1 MKLKRDPLPHAK
13 LLLNDHAN
21 WLVYRFRKIERKLR
35 QKKSISSSQTVV
47 DFTSI
52 LFHIFYDVERT
63 KVVERGNQDDSNN
76 MSPQANKSF
85 WVSSLTPLARHLLR
99 TGQPPCL

>member
-1 MKLKRDPLPHAK
+1 MWTLAAVLVVDDVMVKLKRDPLPHAK

-21 WLVYRFRKIERKLR
+21 SLVYRFRKIERKLR
-35 QKKSISSSQTVV
+35 QKKSISSSQTV

-63 KVVERGNQDDSNN
+63 KVVER
-76 MSPQANKSF
+76 
-85 WVSSLTPLARHLLR
+85 
-99 TGQPPCL
+99 